1 MIWILVVLTILSW
14 GLLLLLAVNLYRM
27 SKELTYINH
36 HKTNAGVT
44 SYSHGCLI
52 APLLSA
58 INQSLAQNWHL
69 RQQQRQHEKQLKQM
83 LTNLTH
89 DIKTPLTVASGYVQ
103 LFQKKGEATPEQLAR
118 TYHNLEAVNYYLR
131 YLMDY
136 NMLQENSVQLNL
148 QEYDLGRLVETELL
162 AAYDQLQSKGLSLQL
177 HLPEHVELVTDK
189 RLLSRVI
196 QNLIGNWLKYAD
208 GELAV
213 TLKPID
219 AHHLV
224 LTFSN
229 HTAQVLD
236 HPQQFSTRFY
246 TADHARNQRSA
257 GLGLNIVQNLMTA
270 LGGKMFLKTT
280 PHHFIVNLRFKT
292 DAFSHDM

>member
-1 MIWILVVLTILSW
+1 MIWFFVILLILSW
-14 GLLLLLAVNLYRM
+14 GLLLLLIANLHRM
-27 SKELTYINH
+27 TKELSYINN

-44 SYSHGCLI
+44 SYGHGRLL
-52 APLLSA
+52 APLLTA
-58 INQSLAQNWHL
+58 INQSLAQNFHL

-103 LFQKKGEATPEQLAR
+103 LFQKKGQATPEQLAR
-118 TYHNLEAVNYYLR
+118 TQHNLEAVNYYLR

-136 NMLQENSVQLNL
+136 NMFQENSVQLNL
-148 QEYDLGRLVETELL
+148 HEYDLGRFVETELL
-162 AAYDQLQSKGLSLQL
+162 AAYDQLQAKGLSLHL
-177 HLPEHVELVTDK
+177 HLPEKVQLITDK

-208 GELAV
+208 GELTV
-213 TLKPID
+213 TLESID
-219 AHHLV
+219 QHHLD
-224 LTFSN
+224 LAFGN

-236 HPQQFSTRFY
+236 DPKQFSTRFY
-246 TADHARNQRSA
+246 TADYSRNRRSA

-270 LGGKMFLKTT
+270 LGGKMFLQTT
-280 PHHFIVNLRFKT
+280 PHHFTVNLRFKT
-292 DAFSHDM
+292 DAFSHD